1 MREKDADGLQRKNGP
16 PLTREGGGS
25 AADGEDQG
33 YSALSLNLLLGN
45 LPGMAY
51 RCLHD
56 ARWTMRFVSLGS
68 LALTGYS
75 PQALTGEAGLSYRD
89 LIYPDDRE
97 QVALGIQD
105 AMDRGTPFRL
115 TYRIVTASQD
125 IKWVSEQGCAVYAA
139 SGEPGAREGFISD
152 ITERIA
158 SEQALRE
165 SEQRARSSADELARQ
180 GETLTTITE
189 SLAAYVERADWKS
202 AFRRLLR
209 GALTQTQSEYGFIGV
224 VVNGQKLRVL
234 AFDGIV
240 WDEVVNREFY
250 DKAMATYQENG
261 YLVFDN
267 FNNLF
272 GRAITTGQVV
282 IANQPDQHAHSSG
295 RPTGHPPMH
304 SFMGIPIHAG
314 QQICG
319 VVALANRP
327 GGYTEKEQH
336 CIETLV
342 KYAGGM
348 CVSYQERE
356 LALAV
361 ERERE
366 HDREALQESEA
377 RFRELASNVREVFY
391 SFDARTAR
399 VYYVSPAFEAVWG
412 LSCESLYADT
422 RAVLAAVY
430 PDDRQKTALAFS
442 RQRAGQQTELEFR
455 IRRPDG
461 EERWIADRSY
471 PVVNARGVVV
481 RIVGTA
487 TDITLRKL
495 SEQALLES
503 EKRYSVLFEAGPV
516 PMWVFDEET
525 RRFLAVNRAAT
536 QEYGYSESEFLNM
549 TLYDLRQASDHALLD
564 RVLAQGPADMGGRAP
579 VPVLH
584 RRKDGSEFSVLP
596 ISRYVVYAGR
606 PARFVVA
613 VDVSA
618 QAKAEKD
625 LQDHLFTLQR
635 SADAAQAITQHQTLD
650 ATMQEVADQARGVI
664 GTHQA
669 VVSVTLDENW
679 AQAITSLSLSDKYAA
694 WRGYL
699 EKADGSGIY
708 ALVCETN
715 RPMRLTQ
722 QELESHPRWR
732 GFGAHKHAHPA
743 MQGWLAVPLTGSDGR
758 NMGLLQLSDKYEGE
772 FTLQDEY
779 VAVELAQ
786 LASIAIENARLFEQ
800 VRQLNASLEVK
811 VAERTAAL
819 SRQEALF
826 RALAEQAPEM
836 VWNVDV
842 TGQLTYINRRWF
854 DMMGGTAEDWLG
866 FKWLDAVHPDDRD
879 EVAANWKRSSESGTL
894 YTGIRRLQA
903 RDGSYRTMSYRASP
917 VLDDNGKIAFW
928 VGIDADITDIK
939 AAETALRLS
948 NHELEAFSYSVSH
961 DLRSP
966 LNTVAGFSSLLAR
979 NLGPGAN
986 EKALHYLARIQA
998 GVVQMGELI
1007 EGLLALS
1014 QVSRTVLT
1022 LDAVDLSELAREIL
1036 ERHQAREPG
1045 RAVEVDIQD
1054 GLNTH
1059 GDAHLLRAAM
1069 ENLLANA
1076 WKFTSK
1082 RPLALIR
1089 VGQLEGGD
1097 AFFVSDN
1104 GAGFDMAYADKLF
1117 GTFQRLHGVSEFP
1130 GTGVGLATVS
1140 RIIARHGG
1148 RIWASASPGKGA
1160 TFFFTLPGALS
1171 DSAFGT
1177 LH

>member
-1 MREKDADGLQRKNGP
+1 MRETDADGLQRKSGLP
-16 PLTREGGGS
+16 VSRKAGS
-25 AADGEDQG
+25 GADGENQG
-33 YSALSLNLLLGN
+33 DSASPLNRLLDN

-51 RCLHD
+51 RCIDD

-68 LALTGYS
+68 LVLTGY
-75 PQALTGEAGLSYRD
+75 PAEMLTCETGLSYLD
-89 LIYPDDRE
+89 LVHPEDRE
-97 QVALGIQD
+97 HVRLGVQA
-105 AMDRGTPFRL
+105 AMNEGTAFRL
-115 TYRIVTASQD
+115 TYRIVTAGKD
-125 IKWVSEQGCAVYAA
+125 IKWVSEQGRAVHAD
-139 SGEPGAREGFISD
+139 SGKPEGREGFISD
-152 ITERIA
+152 ITERMA
-158 SEQALRE
+158 SEQALRD
-165 SEQRARSSADELARQ
+165 SEQRSRIGAEELARQ

-189 SLAAYVERADWKS
+189 SLAAYVEQADWKS
-202 AFRRLLR
+202 AFSRLLR

-234 AFDGIV
+234 AFEGIV

-261 YLVFDN
+261 YIVFEN

-272 GRAITTGQVV
+272 GRAITTGEVM
-282 IANQPDQHAHSSG
+282 IANQPDQHAHSAG
-295 RPTGHPPMH
+295 RPTGHPPMRN
-304 SFMGIPIHAG
+304 FMGIPIHGG
-314 QQICG
+314 QQVCG

-348 CVSYQERE
+348 CVSYRERE
-356 LALAV
+356 LAQEL

-366 HDREALQESEA
+366 HDREAL
-377 RFRELASNVREVFY
+377 R
-391 SFDARTAR
+391 
-399 VYYVSPAFEAVWG
+399 
-412 LSCESLYADT
+412 
-422 RAVLAAVY
+422 
-430 PDDRQKTALAFS
+430 
-442 RQRAGQQTELEFR
+442 
-455 IRRPDG
+455 
-461 EERWIADRSY
+461 
-471 PVVNARGVVV
+471 
-481 RIVGTA
+481 
-487 TDITLRKL
+487 
-495 SEQALLES
+495 ES
-503 EKRYSVLFEAGPV
+503 EKRYSVLFEASPV

-536 QEYGYSESEFLNM
+536 VEYGYSEAEFLNM
-549 TLYDLRQASDHALLD
+549 TLYDLRTEVNHALLD
-564 RVLAQGPADMGGRAP
+564 KVLALGPADRTQTAAAR
-579 VPVLH
+579 VPVAH

-596 ISRYVVYAGR
+596 ISRYVMYADR
-606 PARFVVA
+606 PARFVA
-613 VDVSA
+613 AFDVSA
-618 QAKAEKD
+618 QVKAEKD

-650 ATMQEVADQARGVI
+650 TTMQEVADQARGVI

-669 VVSVTLDENW
+669 VVSVTQGDNW
-679 AQAITSLSLSDKYAA
+679 AQAVTSLSLSEKYAA
-694 WRGYL
+694 WRGYP

-708 ALVCETN
+708 AMVCETN
-715 RPMRLTQ
+715 RPVRLTQ
-722 QELESHPRWR
+722 QELE
-732 GFGAHKHAHPA
+732 AHPLWRSFRA
-743 MQGWLAVPLTGSDGR
+743 HQPMHPPMQGWLAVPLTGSDGR
-758 NMGLLQLSDKYEGE
+758 NIGLLQLSDKYEGE
-772 FTLQDEY
+772 FSLQDEY

-866 FKWLDAVHPDDRD
+866 LKWLEAVHPDDRD
-879 EVAANWKRSSESGTL
+879 EVAANWKRSSESGAL

-903 RDGSYRTMSYRASP
+903 KDGSYRTMSYRASP
-917 VLDDNGKIAFW
+917 VLDENGDIAFW

-979 NLGPGAN
+979 NLGPNAN
-986 EKALHYLARIQA
+986 EKALHYLSRIQA

-1014 QVSRTVLT
+1014 QVSRTALT
-1022 LDAVDLSELAREIL
+1022 QDAVDLSELAHEIL
-1036 ERHQAREPG
+1036 ERHQAREPA
-1045 RAVEVDIQD
+1045 RVVEIDIQE
-1054 GLNTH
+1054 GLSAQ

-1069 ENLLANA
+1069 ENLLGNA
-1076 WKFTSK
+1076 WKFSSQRKVTEIK
-1082 RPLALIR
+1082 

-1097 AFFVSDN
+1097 AFYVRDN
-1104 GAGFDMAYADKLF
+1104 GAGFDMAYSDKLF
-1117 GTFQRLHGVSEFP
+1117 GTFQRLHCVSEFP

-1160 TFFFTLPGALS
+1160 TFFFTLPGALN
-1171 DSAFGT
+1171 DSAFGA